1 MSEKNEWIV
10 FFDHHAPKY
19 LQEVFTRNT
28 AYEVEFII
36 EEFALPAGS
45 TILDAGCGVG
55 RHAIELARNGYRVI
69 GVDISSGML
78 EEAHRLASLAG
89 VEVEWVQA
97 DISEFR
103 LLEQVDAAI
112 CLCEGAFG
120 LLGSADDPYTHDLAI
135 LNGIYD
141 SIKPNSKFILTA
153 LNGMAKIRQA
163 TQRDVE
169 KGEFDPMVQL
179 ETFNL
184 EYEAEGHKESI
195 TVKERGFVPS
205 ELRLMLEISGFT
217 VDEIFGGTAGG
228 WNREPVRLDEIEI
241 MAISHKG

>member
-1 MSEKNEWIV
+1 MAENNEWIT

-28 AYEVEFII
+28 AYEVAFIM
-36 EEFALPAGS
+36 EEFGLPSGS

-55 RHAIELARNGYRVI
+55 RHAIELARHGYRVV

-78 EEAHRLASLAG
+78 DEARRLASQAG

-97 DISEFR
+97 DISKFR
-103 LLEQVDAAI
+103 LLKPVDAAI

-135 LNGIYD
+135 LSGIHD
-141 SIKPNSKFILTA
+141 SIKPGSKFILTA

-163 TQRDVE
+163 TQRDVD
-169 KGEFDPMVQL
+169 KGDFDPMVQL

-184 EYEAEGHKESI
+184 EYENEGRKESVR
-195 TVKERGFVPS
+195 VKERGFVPS
-205 ELRLMLEISGFT
+205 ELRLMLEISGFI
-217 VDEIFGGTAGG
+217 VEDVFGGTAGG

-241 MAISHKG
+241 MTISHKQ